1 MYCFRFLNTCMRK
14 DFKESLATFLVQFIA
29 SVVKLQSIIIAYET
43 RCFILISLHYWY
55 TKNSRVFMRCL
66 SILFIIFISSPIWF
80 GDMARVKSNFLKTF
94 PTATLY
100 FRQTHILNA
109 QRTAI

>member
-1 MYCFRFLNTCMRK
+1 MRK

-29 SVVKLQSIIIAYET
+29 SVVKSQFEYYNCLLNSL
-43 RCFILISLHYWY
+43 CFILISLHYWY

-109 QRTAI
+109 QRTAT